1 MSRRVTSVSSS
12 RFSSAK
18 TSSLRAVVV
27 PSSSNRD
34 FSSER
39 ISRSLVRL
47 RSASVA
53 ATFSSPST
61 WCAPESVTNC
71 FCRDASNVPCST
83 SRAAMLSF
91 SFRSTPCFLTNCA
104 LSFDKS
110 SRSRVTVVSVWL
122 STLRSFSTPD
132 FSLSRRVTSVSSSPR
147 TANNACC
154 VCSSDSSSAWSAPSR
169 PTNVA
174 LSRANRSRACSK
186 EATLCTKPPI
196 CWSRSAVAACASSA
210 RRVTSPS
217 CKRKPTTSSPSPAMF
232 ISNAVFSALSRSTR
246 RSVLSS
252 WSVKSTFR
260 IRMTTNAIR
269 NTMTIT
275 IITSV
280 NEGHTLSSLV
290 EAVAAPRR
298 LTNPGTFIPGFFR

>member
-1 MSRRVTSVSSS
+1 MTSASSS

-18 TSSLRAVVV
+18 TSSLRALVV
-27 PSSSNRD
+27 PSSSNRA

-53 ATFSSPST
+53 AACSSPST

-71 FCRDASNVPCST
+71 FCRDASNVPCSA

-91 SFRSTPCFLTNCA
+91 SIRSALCFLTSCA
-104 LSFDKS
+104 LSS
-110 SRSRVTVVSVWL
+110 NNTSRSRVTVVSVLL
-122 STLRSFSTPD
+122 SALPSFSTPA
-132 FSLSRRVTSVSSSPR
+132 FSLSKRVTSASSSPR
-147 TANNACC
+147 NANNACC
-154 VCSSDSSSAWSAPSR
+154 VCSSDSNSAWSAPSR
-169 PTNVA
+169 PTNVS
-174 LSRANRSRACSK
+174 LSRTNRSRACSK
-186 EATLCTKPPI
+186 EATPCTNRPI
-196 CWSRSAVAACASSA
+196 CWSRSAVASCASSA
-210 RRVTSPS
+210 RRVTCPS

-232 ISNAVFSALSRSTR
+232 ISSAVFWALSSSTR

-252 WSVKSTFR
+252 WSVRSTFR

-290 EAVAAPRR
+290 EAVPVPRR
-298 LTNPGTFIPGFFR
+298 LTNPCAFIPGFFR